1 MSHENESD
9 EGKPFWLR
17 PPWIVLFDLLQLR
30 DVRPW
35 DVNLAFLLNSLLEE
49 MRTRGYIDFKAS
61 GIALLSSATIFR
73 MQSELILEL
82 QEPSREPRPAEEPE
96 EYIPTPIQL
105 PYRFEFSSTT
115 VESLIQA
122 LEEVLVA
129 GQEAAP
135 TPRLVTVPTVLPDIQ
150 VLDEFL
156 VDIEK
161 RIDDLYL
168 QIVRLLSE
176 HVDVVTLSS
185 LIVDRGRIEQIRC
198 FILLLFLASRGDV
211 ELRQDE
217 DSEEIFITL
226 TNGGSR

>member
-1 MSHENESD
+1 MSRQNESD
-9 EGKPFWLR
+9 VGQPFWLR
-17 PPWIVLFDLLQLR
+17 PPWIVLFDLLKLR

-49 MRTRGYIDFKAS
+49 MRTQGFIDFKAS

-73 MQSELILEL
+73 MQSELVLEL
-82 QEPSREPRPAEEPE
+82 QEPSRGSRPSEEPE

-129 GQEAAP
+129 GQQAAP
-135 TPRLVTVPTVLPDIQ
+135 TPRLVDVPTVLPDVRI
-150 VLDEFL
+150 LDEFL

-168 QIVRLLSE
+168 RITRLLSE
-176 HVDVVTLSS
+176 EGVVTLSS
-185 LIVDRGRIEQIRC
+185 LIVDQERIEQIRC

-211 ELRQDE
+211 TLRQDE

-226 TNGGSR
+226 TNEVAG